1 MDKNR
6 GAQDDVDKI
15 VMECVTKIHD
25 SKKCLAKIVKLVYA
39 MPNFDAY
46 VNALVVQA
54 CKLRMDYRRH
64 AVTRSGKSAMRGRSE
79 GSPPVVI
86 RPTAIRDDA
95 AEIADANTRYVHF
108 CAGRTIKDMYG
119 RDLLDYARGELEQG
133 KGNILNAMLAIEL
146 KKYTPDNLKVSE
158 VVDAK
163 LYDKIFRFAQ
173 ARTDR
178 FMEQRDKT
186 KMPAELMPAAESAE
200 EMNAAAC

>member
-1 MDKNR
+1 MNKSR

-25 SKKCLAKIVKLVYA
+25 SKKCLAKIIKLVYA
-39 MPNFDAY
+39 MPNFDEY

-64 AVTRSGKSAMRGRSE
+64 AVTRSGKSSIRASNGCRR
-79 GSPPVVI
+79 PVVI
-86 RPTAIRDDA
+86 RPVAGRDDS

-119 RDLLDYARGELEQG
+119 RDLLDYARGELEKG
-133 KGNILNAMLAIEL
+133 KGYILNAMLAIEL

-163 LYDKIFRFAQ
+163 LYDKIFRAAQ

-178 FMEQRDKT
+178 FMAQRDK
-186 KMPAELMPAAESAE
+186 KELPEELMPAAEPAE